1 MQALFVHGMGRS
13 PLSGWLLL
21 WKLRRVGI
29 KTSVFGYMTTIEDFS
44 KITVRLTSRISEL
57 AGREDYV
64 LIGHS
69 LGGVLLRA
77 AINSLP
83 ADTRPPRHL
92 FLLGSPTQPA
102 RLAIRLRD
110 NLVYRALTRDCG
122 QLLASEERMNRIGR
136 VSAPVTG
143 VIGVRGVPFHL
154 GLFGHE
160 ANDGIV
166 SVAEVSAGWIADE
179 VAVPVVHTLLPS
191 SRRVAEIILKRIA
204 GLPPCPSPAP
214 TTPAR

>member
-1 MQALFVHGMGRS
+1 MGRS

-21 WKLRRVGI
+21 WKLKRAGLNI
-29 KTSVFGYMTTIEDFS
+29 SVFGYMTTIEDFS
-44 KITVRLTSRISEL
+44 KITVHLSSRISEL
-57 AGREDYV
+57 SARDDYV

-83 ADTRPPRHL
+83 SGTRPPRHL
-92 FLLGSPTQPA
+92 FLLGSPTRPA
-102 RLAIRLRD
+102 RLAKRLKD
-110 NLVYRALTRDCG
+110 NLIYRALTRDCG

-136 VSAPVTG
+136 ISVPVTG
-143 VIGVRGVPFHL
+143 IIGVRGVPFHL

-166 SVAEVSAGWIADE
+166 SVSEVSADWIPDE

-191 SRRVAEIILKRIA
+191 SERIAEIILKRIE
-204 GLPPCPSPAP
+204 GFPPCPCPAP